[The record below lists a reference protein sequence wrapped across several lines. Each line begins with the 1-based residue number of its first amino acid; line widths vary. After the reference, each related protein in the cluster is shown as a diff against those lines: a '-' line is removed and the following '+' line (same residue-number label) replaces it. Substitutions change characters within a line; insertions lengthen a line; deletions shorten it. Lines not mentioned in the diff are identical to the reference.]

1 MSDIAHI
8 LKTALSHQRA
18 SELAKAAEIYHR
30 VLEIEP
36 FPFGGC
42 SVSYEALWMG
52 VPIVTLAGKVFMG
65 RLTGSLLHRL
75 GLNNCVTSSGE
86 DYVTAVKQLPMI
98 LRPW

>member
-75 GLNNCVTSSGE
+75 SLNNCVTSSGE
-86 DYVTAVKQLPMI
+86 DYVTAAKQLPMI

>member
-1 MSDIAHI
+1 M
-8 LKTALSHQRA
+8 
-18 SELAKAAEIYHR
+18 E
-30 VLEIEP
+30 
-36 FPFGGC
+36 
-42 SVSYEALWMG
+42 
-52 VPIVTLAGKVFMG
+52 VPIVTLAGEVFMG